1 MSFVSLQA
9 LRGLAAL
16 GVVLFHLL
24 PFEAKYL
31 PGASIV
37 PPGFSVGR
45 AGVDLF
51 FVLSGFLA
59 VWTTLGP
66 GGAGAAQSFLLR
78 RMTRIY
84 PTYWLYCLP
93 LVLAGIA
100 APGGLI
106 GEHKPDVFASLLLIP
121 NAASPLLLVAWTLEF
136 EVYFYL
142 AFALLIWA
150 RLGRRERILALAVWG
165 AIVVAAR
172 VILAPTRSQALLDA
186 VLSPLVFEFLAGCAA
201 AWLCA
206 AGIARAKTAAA
217 GIVGCGILVI
227 GLLWSETLFGL
238 PWLRVAVFGSG
249 VALLLIGCF
258 GEDMAVRRALPRVIV
273 RIGDASYSLYLSHLF
288 TIGVVGHVLSH
299 LAPSVRLLATPAGHA
314 AVLCGVVVVALLV
327 AEASYR
333 WIERPLLRLSRH
345 LIRPPAL
352 PRAVPAA

>member
-1 MSFVSLQA
+1 MTFVSLQA

-31 PGASIV
+31 AGPTIV
-37 PPGFSVGR
+37 PAGFSAGR

-66 GGAGAAQSFLLR
+66 AGAGAAQRFLLR
-78 RMTRIY
+78 RVTRIY
-84 PTYWLYCLP
+84 PTYWFYCIP
-93 LVLAGIA
+93 LLLAWIA
-100 APGGLI
+100 APAGVP
-106 GEHKPDVFASLLLIP
+106 GEHSPDVVASLLLIP

-136 EVYFYL
+136 EIYFYL

-150 RLGRRERILALAVWG
+150 RLARRERILALAAWG
-165 AIVVAAR
+165 GIVV
-172 VILAPTRSQALLDA
+172 LAHAVLRPTRAQAILDA
-186 VLSPLVFEFLAGCAA
+186 LLSPLVFEFLAGCAA

-206 AGIARAKTAAA
+206 AAPRRALTVVA
-217 GIVGCGILVI
+217 GIVGCGILAI
-227 GLLWSETLFGL
+227 GLLWSETLFAL
-238 PWLRVAVFGSG
+238 PWLRVAVFGIG
-249 VALLLIGCF
+249 AALLLIGCF
-258 GEDMAVRRALPRVIV
+258 GEDMAIRRALPGVIV

-288 TIGVVGHVLSH
+288 TIGAIGHG
-299 LAPSVRLLATPAGHA
+299 LARLPSVRLLATPVGHA
-314 AVLCGVVVVALLV
+314 VILCLTVVAALLV

-345 LIRPPAL
+345 LIKPPAL
-352 PRAVPAA
+352 PHAVSPA